1 MNCDGL
7 ERVSFDKKPFLDNHN
22 FLVDGE
28 ITVTITLDEYRDLV
42 SDRTD
47 NLYTARELREQVSRL
62 EASLKT
68 IRKDYDNMAVLASE
82 YLKELTD
89 YRQKYGELNG

>member
-1 MNCDGL
+1 MPCDGL
-7 ERVSFDKKPFLDNHN
+7 ERVSHDKKPFLDNHN

-28 ITVTITLDEYRDLV
+28 ITVTISLDEYRDLV
-42 SDRTD
+42 SDKSGS
-47 NLYTARELREQVSRL
+47 LYQINELNEQISRL

-68 IRKDYDNMAVLASE
+68 IRKDYDNMAVLASK